1 MNRCPPAH
9 GLKRTGVRGH
19 AWSIGNELKYIVRY
33 WSGQQKRATCFATL
47 PQNELKSDF
56 TRFSAHVHTCLVA
69 LSGCPGCVKLFQKV
83 ESTPS
88 FCNKICSCCSV
99 ILPAQVKLACSK
111 WRNSCV
117 WPDFPVIL
125 SSEKSVFTPA
135 TLATLCC
142 KTGLNVG
149 GESATSLF
157 NSFCRNVRNKIQV
170 MLPVFGSSSYHKN
183 RWNRNLMIRK
193 LGTVR
198 LTSCQN
204 I

>member
-9 GLKRTGVRGH
+9 GLKRTAVRGH

-117 WPDFPVIL
+117 WPGFPVIL

-135 TLATLCC
+135 TLATLATLCC

-149 GESATSLF
+149 GETCNIAFQLVLQECAKQVA
-157 NSFCRNVRNKIQV
+157 SFCCPFSVALATTKIGETGIWR
-170 MLPVFGSSSYHKN
+170 FGN
-183 RWNRNLMIRK
+183 WA
-193 LGTVR
+193 
-198 LTSCQN
+198 QFA
-204 I
+204 